1 MSNNTLCD
9 CPLPKEKKYSEFYCK
24 RCWTCKRCGKYGGCD
39 ELFNQVVGISMEGN
53 LLVKTEEGLKPM
65 TELAD
70 KVRRKA
76 AQETEFKKVND
87 SGQRR
92 ETVTGAVRD
101 RQQGKGR
108 YDLITPIGLR
118 RLALHYENGARKYKD
133 RNWEKGMPL
142 SWFLD
147 SAIRHMFDYLAGD
160 RSEDHLAAVAWNA
173 LGFIHIEQL
182 IRDNKL
188 PKELDDL
195 GTTNRPLME
204 TV

>member
-1 MSNNTLCD
+1 MQRISQGDGPNTEYVKQHL
-9 CPLPKEKKYSEFYCK
+9 LGEL
-24 RCWTCKRCGKYGGCD
+24 GKVP
-39 ELFNQVVGISMEGN
+39 Q
-53 LLVKTEEGLKPM
+53 

-70 KVRRKA
+70 KVRRK
-76 AQETEFKKVND
+76 QEKETQFTEVKD
-87 SGQRR
+87 SGERR

-118 RLALHYENGARKYKD
+118 RLALHYENGARKYND

-147 SAIRHMFDYLAGD
+147 SAMRHLYDYMNGD

-182 IRDNKL
+182 IRDGKL
-188 PKELDDL
+188 PKELDNL
-195 GTTNRPLME
+195 GVTDKPLIEESNDKRKTETDTTK
-204 TV
+204 V